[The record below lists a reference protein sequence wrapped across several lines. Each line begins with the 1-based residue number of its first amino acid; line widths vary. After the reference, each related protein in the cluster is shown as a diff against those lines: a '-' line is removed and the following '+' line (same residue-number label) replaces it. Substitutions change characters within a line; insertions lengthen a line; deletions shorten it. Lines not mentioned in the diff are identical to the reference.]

1 MKNYEKYERQ
11 YFMPPEVTYDW
22 VKKEYID
29 CPPVWCS
36 VDLRDGNQALIEPMS
51 LEEKLEFF
59 ELLVKVG
66 FKEIEV
72 GFPAASE
79 TEYNFMRALIER
91 DMIPDD
97 VTVQVLTQARE
108 HIIKRTFEAV
118 KGAPHAV
125 IHLYNSTSVAQ
136 REQVFKKDREQIKKI
151 AIDGAKLLKQL
162 ADETEGNFTFEYSPE
177 SFSGTEVDYA
187 VEVCNAVLD
196 VWKPSADNKAI
207 INIPTTVENA
217 MPHVFASQL
226 EYVHKHLAYREN
238 VVLSLHPHNDRG
250 CGVAT
255 AELGILAGADRIEG
269 TLFGNG
275 ERTGN
280 VDIITLGMNMFSHGV
295 DPGLDFSDME
305 EIKETYE
312 RLTRMTVDVRQ
323 PYAGELVFT
332 AFSGSHQ
339 DAIAKGMAWREE
351 KKCAVWT
358 VPYLPIDPQ
367 DVGRRYDS
375 DVIRINSQSGKGGV
389 NYILKQSHGINLP
402 EKMREEVG
410 YLVKGVSDRAH
421 KELTPE
427 WVYQIFTD
435 NYVNAKTVFS
445 IDECHFRQADGII
458 ADATIHHGNDEQVV
472 TASGNGRLDAVSNA
486 IKQYFNI
493 SYELRYYEEHS
504 LTRGSSSKAVAYVG
518 IISREKTFWGVG
530 IDADIIRASIEAL
543 IVAVNKIEE
552 LSSTEPVKD
561 ARMIEI
567 MNYIQANYIDV
578 TLDDLAEK
586 FFLSKP
592 YLSKYI
598 REKSGMTFGDLV
610 KKIRMKKAR
619 ALLKSSSMTVE
630 NIALSVGYQNVEHF
644 NRLFKK
650 AYDMTPVQFRNQK

>member
-1 MKNYEKYERQ
+1 MKNYQKYEKS

-22 VKKEYID
+22 AKKDAVEQ
-29 CPPVWCS
+29 PPKWCS

-51 LEEKLEFF
+51 LDEKLEFF
-59 ELLVKVG
+59 QMLVDIG

-79 TEYNFMRALIER
+79 TEYQFMRTLIEKN
-91 DMIPDD
+91 MIPND

-136 REQVFKKDREQIKKI
+136 REQVFRKDKEQVKQL
-151 AIDGAKLLKQL
+151 AIDGAKLLLKL
-162 ADETEGNFTFEYSPE
+162 ASETDGNFTFEYSPE
-177 SFSGTEVDYA
+177 SFHGTEVDYA

-196 VWKPSADNKAI
+196 VWQPTADNKAI

-217 MPHVFASQL
+217 MPHTFACQL
-226 EYVHKHLAYREN
+226 EYVHKHLKHREN

-280 VDIITLGMNMFSHGV
+280 VDIITLGMNMYSQGV
-295 DPGLDFSDME
+295 DPGLDFSNMKK
-305 EIKETYE
+305 IRETYE
-312 RLTRMTVDVRQ
+312 RLTRMQVYDRQ
-323 PYAGELVFT
+323 PYSGDLVFT

-339 DAIAKGMAWREE
+339 DAIAKGMAWRDE
-351 KKCAVWT
+351 KKCDKWT
-358 VPYLPIDPQ
+358 VPYLPIDPK
-367 DVGRRYDS
+367 DVGREYDS

-389 NYILKQSHGINLP
+389 NYILMHSHGINLP
-402 EKMREEVG
+402 KAMREEVG
-410 YLVKGVSDRAH
+410 YMVKDVSDKAH
-421 KELTPE
+421 KELTPD
-427 WVYQIFTD
+427 WVYQIFSDHYINT
-435 NYVNAKTVFS
+435 KSIFH
-445 IDECHFRQADGII
+445 IDECHFKQVDGIT
-458 ADATIHHGNDEQVV
+458 AEVTINHAGESKVITSN
-472 TASGNGRLDAVSNA
+472 GNGRLDAVSNA

-493 SYELRYYEEHS
+493 SYELSFYEEHS
-504 LTRGSSSKAVAYVG
+504 LTKGSSSKAVAYVG
-518 IISREKTFWGVG
+518 IICNGKTFWGVG
-530 IDADIIRASIEAL
+530 IDPDIIRASIEAL

-552 LSSTEPVKD
+552 LGSANACTD

-567 MNYIQANYIDV
+567 MNYVQANYIDI
-578 TLDDLAEK
+578 TLDDLAEN

-598 REKSGMTFGDLV
+598 KEKSGMTFGDLV
-610 KKIRMKKAR
+610 KKIRMKKAK
-619 ALLKSSSMTVE
+619 ALLKSSNLTVE
-630 NIALSVGYQNVEHF
+630 NIAMSVGYQNVEHF

-650 AYDMTPVQFRNQK
+650 AYDMTPMQFRNQK

>member
-1 MKNYEKYERQ
+1 MKNYQKYEKS

-22 VKKEYID
+22 AKKDAVEQ
-29 CPPVWCS
+29 PPKWCS

-51 LEEKLEFF
+51 LDEKLEFF
-59 ELLVKVG
+59 QMLVDIG

-79 TEYNFMRALIER
+79 TEYQFMRTLIEK

-136 REQVFKKDREQIKKI
+136 REQVFRKDKEQVKQL
-151 AIDGAKLLKQL
+151 AIDGAKLLLKL
-162 ADETEGNFTFEYSPE
+162 ANETDGNFTFEYSPE
-177 SFSGTEVDYA
+177 SFHGTEVDYA

-196 VWKPSADNKAI
+196 VWQPTADNKAI

-217 MPHVFASQL
+217 MPHTFACQL
-226 EYVHKHLAYREN
+226 EYVHKHLKHREN

-280 VDIITLGMNMFSHGV
+280 VDIITLGMNMYSQGV
-295 DPGLDFSDME
+295 DPGLDFSNMRK
-305 EIKETYE
+305 IRETYE
-312 RLTRMTVDVRQ
+312 RLTRMQVYDRQ
-323 PYAGELVFT
+323 PYSGDLVFT

-339 DAIAKGMAWREE
+339 DAIAKGMAWRDE
-351 KKCAVWT
+351 KKCDKWT
-358 VPYLPIDPQ
+358 VPYLPIDPK
-367 DVGRRYDS
+367 DVGREYDS
-375 DVIRINSQSGKGGV
+375 DVIRINSQSGTGGV
-389 NYILKQSHGINLP
+389 NYILMHSHGINLP
-402 EKMREEVG
+402 KAMREEVG
-410 YLVKGVSDRAH
+410 YMVKDVSDKAH
-421 KELTPE
+421 KELTPD
-427 WVYQIFTD
+427 WVYQIFSDHYINT
-435 NYVNAKTVFS
+435 KSIFH
-445 IDECHFRQADGII
+445 IDECHFKQVDGIT
-458 ADATIHHGNDEQVV
+458 AEVTINHAGESKVITSN
-472 TASGNGRLDAVSNA
+472 GNGRLDAVSNA

-493 SYELRYYEEHS
+493 SYELSFYEEHS
-504 LTRGSSSKAVAYVG
+504 LTKGSSSKAVAYVG
-518 IISREKTFWGVG
+518 IICNGKTFWGVG
-530 IDADIIRASIEAL
+530 IDPDIIRASIEAL
-543 IVAVNKIEE
+543 IIAVNKIEE
-552 LSSTEPVKD
+552 LGSADACTD

-567 MNYIQANYIDV
+567 MNYVQANYIDI
-578 TLDDLAEK
+578 TLDDLAEN

-598 REKSGMTFGDLV
+598 KEKSGMTFGDLV
-610 KKIRMKKAR
+610 KKIRMKKAK
-619 ALLKSSSMTVE
+619 ALLKSSNMTVE
-630 NIALSVGYQNVEHF
+630 NIAMSVGYQNVEHF

-650 AYDMTPVQFRNQK
+650 AYDMTPMQFRNQK

>member
-1 MKNYEKYERQ
+1 MKNYQKYEKS

-22 VKKEYID
+22 AKKDSVEQ
-29 CPPVWCS
+29 PPKWCS

-51 LEEKLEFF
+51 LDEKLEFF
-59 ELLVKVG
+59 QMLVDIG

-79 TEYNFMRALIER
+79 TEYQFMRTLIEK

-136 REQVFKKDREQIKKI
+136 REQVFRKDKEQVKQL
-151 AIDGAKLLKQL
+151 AIDGAKLLLKL
-162 ADETEGNFTFEYSPE
+162 ASETDGNFTFEYSPE
-177 SFSGTEVDYA
+177 SFHGTEVDYA

-196 VWKPSADNKAI
+196 VWQPTADNKAI

-217 MPHVFASQL
+217 MPHTFACQL
-226 EYVHKHLAYREN
+226 EYVHKHLKHREN

-280 VDIITLGMNMFSHGV
+280 VDIITLGMNMYSQGV
-295 DPGLDFSDME
+295 DPGLDFSNMKK
-305 EIKETYE
+305 IRETYE
-312 RLTRMTVDVRQ
+312 RLTRMQVYDRQ
-323 PYAGELVFT
+323 PYSGDLVFT

-339 DAIAKGMAWREE
+339 DAIAKGMAWRDE
-351 KKCAVWT
+351 KKCDKWT
-358 VPYLPIDPQ
+358 VPYLPIDPK
-367 DVGRRYDS
+367 DVGREYDS

-389 NYILKQSHGINLP
+389 NYILMHSHGINLP
-402 EKMREEVG
+402 KAMREEVG
-410 YLVKGVSDRAH
+410 YMVKDVSDKAH
-421 KELTPE
+421 KELTPD
-427 WVYQIFTD
+427 WVYQIFSDHYINT
-435 NYVNAKTVFS
+435 KSIFH
-445 IDECHFRQADGII
+445 IDECHFKQVDGIT
-458 ADATIHHGNDEQVV
+458 AEVTINHAGESKVITSN
-472 TASGNGRLDAVSNA
+472 GNGRLDAVSNA

-493 SYELRYYEEHS
+493 SYELSFYEEHS
-504 LTRGSSSKAVAYVG
+504 LTKGSSSKAVAYVG
-518 IISREKTFWGVG
+518 IICNGKTFWGVG
-530 IDADIIRASIEAL
+530 IDPDIIRASIEAL
-543 IVAVNKIEE
+543 IVAVTKIEE
-552 LSSTEPVKD
+552 LGSADACTD

-567 MNYIQANYIDV
+567 MNYVQANYIDI

-598 REKSGMTFGDLV
+598 KEKSGMTFGDLV
-610 KKIRMKKAR
+610 KKIRMKKAK
-619 ALLKSSSMTVE
+619 ALLKSSNMTVE
-630 NIALSVGYQNVEHF
+630 NIAMSVGYQNVEHF

-650 AYDMTPVQFRNQK
+650 AYDMTPMQFRNQK